1 MDRNTALFTKINKVL
16 KKEFPIIE
24 SINLIDISIDSITN
38 EISYIFVINI
48 PKNIF
53 IETTGMSDSAIDI
66 ITDNVTGV
74 ISDYWLKRIEYPSFN
89 IKQIRLGIKSICK
102 LYYNERINNFIVGVK
117 LI

>member
-1 MDRNTALFTKINKVL
+1 MDRNTALINKVN
-16 KKEFPIIE
+16 KIIKREYPIVE
-24 SINLIDISIDSITN
+24 SVDLISLDVNSVAK
-38 EISYIFVINI
+38 EISYKFVINI

-66 ITDNVTGV
+66 ITDNETGV
-74 ISDYWLKRIEYPSFN
+74 ISDYWLKHIVYPSFN

-102 LYYNERINNFIVGVK
+102 LYYNERINDFIVGVK